1 MSKVAEL
8 AYDIEQ
14 LYIEGMSAKNIARI
28 LDCPIELVLTA
39 LQEMGVDD
47 VADTPQDEEV
57 YSPYY
62 GA

>member
-8 AYDIEQ
+8 AYDIQE
-14 LYIEGMSAKNIARI
+14 LFIDGMGAKQIATE
-28 LDCPIELVLTA
+28 LDCPVELVLQV
-39 LQEMGVDD
+39 LNEFGVEDSD
-47 VADTPQDEEV
+47 TDYPADEI

>member
-14 LYIEGMSAKNIARI
+14 LYIEGMSAKQIA
-28 LDCPIELVLTA
+28 LTLECPIEMVLGA
-39 LQEMGVDD
+39 LEEMG
-47 VADTPQDEEV
+47 VADTPQEEI

>member
-14 LYIEGMSAKNIARI
+14 LYIDGMSAKNIARI

-47 VADTPQDEEV
+47 VAETPHDEEI

>member
-8 AYDIEQ
+8 VYDVQE
-14 LYIEGMSAKNIARI
+14 LYIEGMGAKQIASE
-28 LDCPIELVLTA
+28 LECPVETVLQI
-39 LQEMGVDD
+39 LQEFGVEDS
-47 VADTPQDEEV
+47 DTDYPEDEI

>member
-8 AYDIEQ
+8 MYDVQE
-14 LYIEGMSAKNIARI
+14 LYIEGMGAKQIAAE
-28 LDCPIELVLTA
+28 LECPVVLVLQV
-39 LQEMGVDD
+39 LQEFG
-47 VADTPQDEEV
+47 VADSDVDYPDEEI

>member
-8 AYDIEQ
+8 MYDIQE
-14 LYIEGMSAKNIARI
+14 LYIEGHSAKVIASI
-28 LDCPIELVLTA
+28 LDCPIETVLAA
-39 LQEMGVDD
+39 LEDMGVAD
-47 VADTPQDEEV
+47 VVEKPQEDEI

>member
-8 AYDIEQ
+8 AYDIQE
-14 LYIEGMSAKNIARI
+14 LYIDGMGARQIART
-28 LDCPIELVLTA
+28 LECPVEIVLQCLETF
-39 LQEMGVDD
+39 GVEDSD
-47 VADTPQDEEV
+47 VDYPDEEI

>member
-14 LYIEGMSAKNIARI
+14 LYIEGMSARMIAVT
-28 LDCPIELVLTA
+28 LECPIEMVLA
-39 LQEMGVDD
+39 QLEEMGV
-47 VADTPQDEEV
+47 ADAPQEEEI
-57 YSPYY
+57 YSPYF

>member
-1 MSKVAEL
+1 MSGIKDL

-14 LYIEGMSAKNIARI
+14 LYIEGMSARMIALT
-28 LDCPIELVLTA
+28 LDCPIEQVLGFI
-39 LQEMGVDD
+39 QDIG
-47 VADTPQDEEV
+47 VADTPQEDEI

>member
-8 AYDIEQ
+8 VYDI
-14 LYIEGMSAKNIARI
+14 
-28 LDCPIELVLTA
+28 
-39 LQEMGVDD
+39 QEMYIDGMGAKAIAVQLECPVEMVLQVLEEFGVEDSD
-47 VADTPQDEEV
+47 VDYPDQEI

>member
-8 AYDIEQ
+8 AYDIQE
-14 LYIEGMSAKNIARI
+14 LFIDGMGAKQIATE
-28 LDCPIELVLTA
+28 LDCPVELVLQV
-39 LQEMGVDD
+39 LNEFGVEDS
-47 VADTPQDEEV
+47 DTDYPTDEI

>member
-8 AYDIEQ
+8 AYDIQE
-14 LYIEGMSAKNIARI
+14 LFIDGMGAKQIAAE
-28 LDCPIELVLTA
+28 LDCPVELVLQV
-39 LQEMGVDD
+39 LNEFGVEDSD
-47 VADTPQDEEV
+47 TDYPADEI

>member
-14 LYIEGMSAKNIARI
+14 LYIEGMSAKMIALT
-28 LDCPIELVLTA
+28 LDCPIEMVLGQ
-39 LQEMGVDD
+39 LQEMGV
-47 VADTPQDEEV
+47 ADTPQEEEQ

>member
-8 AYDIEQ
+8 AYDVQE
-14 LYIEGMSAKNIARI
+14 LYIEGIGAKQIASE
-28 LDCPIELVLTA
+28 LECPVEIVLQV
-39 LQEMGVDD
+39 LQEFGVEDS
-47 VADTPQDEEV
+47 DTDYPEDEI

>member
-8 AYDIEQ
+8 MYDVQE
-14 LYIEGMSAKNIARI
+14 LYIEGMGAKQIAAE
-28 LDCPIELVLTA
+28 LECPVVLVLQV
-39 LQEMGVDD
+39 LQEFGVEDSD
-47 VADTPQDEEV
+47 VDYPDEEI